1 MPLFLKLQGKWC
13 SYLVKMS
20 QFTCH
25 WGNFSNAALPV
36 LSLPL
41 EHSAKASS
49 IPSGTVFL
57 CLLVEGDV
65 EIEFPQSLGQRLML
79 LFLLGMFW
87 GLGVCSSTLSPHA
100 LPAPTTV
107 LLIRPNS
114 SVQSK
119 NTSEFE
125 YPRSRA
131 AWDWNT
137 HRPPLSEFEVA
148 KRNCVSVSVTSQVW
162 SEKLL
167 PCFLLS
173 FPFAWDLWPS

>member
-1 MPLFLKLQGKWC
+1 
-13 SYLVKMS
+13 MS

-87 GLGVCSSTLSPHA
+87 GLGVRSSTLSPHA

-125 YPRSRA
+125 YPRSRP

-137 HRPPLSEFEVA
+137 HRPPLSEFEVT
-148 KRNCVSVSVTSQVW
+148 KRNCVSVSVTSEVW